1 MKVAPVD
8 TGRWQRMRV
17 LFEALADRPAGDWD
31 ALLAQSGAD
40 QATQAEVRA
49 MLAADAAAQTPTA
62 LPAHADDLATDYA
75 RRAARERISE
85 RFGAW
90 RIVALLGE
98 GGMGTVY
105 LAQRAEGGF
114 AQRAA
119 LKLVR
124 GGRGQDEVLARLAAE
139 RQILANLEH
148 PHIARLYDGGMTGD
162 GEPFLAMEY
171 VEGDDLIA
179 HCDARRLDVPTRLRL
194 FLTVCDAVAHAHA
207 RRVVH
212 RDLKPGNVLVT
223 PEGVVKLLDFGIA
236 KLLEPG
242 ASDAATLPRQRL
254 FTPEYAAP
262 EQIEGALTTTA
273 VDVHALGVVLFE
285 LLTGQRPWRAARDT
299 PGAIEHAVLRDEPTR
314 PSTRVTAASED
325 SATARD
331 TTPARLRRLLRG
343 DLDAIALRALRKRPE
358 DRYASVQLLAD
369 DVRAFLS
376 HRPVSARRGTWRY
389 LAGRLLRRHAWAA
402 AFAALA
408 LAALATGLAL
418 ALWQADKARTEAATS
433 REALAF
439 MQDLFQLADPEIA
452 VGRDIGARELL
463 DRGSTRIRIT
473 LTEQPQA
480 RATLLRAMGNA
491 YLGLGQYE
499 RALATF
505 DQAQPLADES
515 DDATQD
521 QDRLARARA
530 LHGLGHYTQASEL
543 LSERLPHLPRRSDAQ
558 RLRAA
563 AFEHR
568 LGLAAQ
574 AMGRHEDAEAHYR
587 AALAAYEALRGRGD
601 AQTQSVSSAL
611 VSLYELRGR
620 HDEALAL
627 AQRSLDALGPA
638 AAGDDPIRA
647 TALSALAM
655 VRTNIGPLHEAERLR
670 REALAIHRAIHGDTH
685 PVTVSALNDLASALF
700 AQRRYADALPMFE
713 DVLAARR
720 AMFDADHPSLAT
732 AANNVAYSRLMQGDA
747 PGALALAQEA
757 LAIRGARY
765 GRRHT
770 GTLQSITAVAA
781 ALLALERLDESEA
794 LYAEA
799 LEHYT
804 ALYRADAPQTLIAR
818 NGLSRTLLARGETPP
833 DCDASA
839 DAARIA
845 GASEPGGD
853 PRKLY
858 VLILHLACEARR
870 GDDGARDRLDAAIGD
885 YRAAV
890 AGNDPYLPF
899 LDTLQPPPKR

>member
-1 MKVAPVD
+1 MD
-8 TGRWQRMRV
+8 TGRWQRMRA
-17 LFEALADRPAGDWD
+17 LFEALADHPAGEWD
-31 ALLAQSGAD
+31 ALLAQSDAD
-40 QATQAEVRA
+40 AATQAEVRA

-62 LPAHADDLATDYA
+62 LPAHADALASDYA
-75 RRAARERISE
+75 RQAAQARIGE

-105 LAQRAEGGF
+105 LAERIEGGF
-114 AQRAA
+114 TQRAA

-124 GGRGQDEVLARLAAE
+124 GGRGQDDVLARLAAE

-148 PHIARLYDGGMTGD
+148 PHIARLHDGGTTGD

-171 VEGDDLIA
+171 VEGVDLIA
-179 HCDARRLDVPTRLRL
+179 HCDARRLDVPARLRL
-194 FLTVCDAVAHAHA
+194 FLTVCEAVAHAHA
-207 RRVVH
+207 RLVVH

-262 EQIEGALTTTA
+262 EQIEGVLTTTA

-314 PSTRVTAASED
+314 PSTRVTAASDD
-325 SATARD
+325 SAAARD

-358 DRYASVQLLAD
+358 ERYASVQLLAE
-369 DVRAFLS
+369 DVRAFLA

-389 LAGRLLRRHAWAA
+389 LASRLLRRHAWTA

-418 ALWQADKARTEAATS
+418 SLWQADKARIEAATS

-463 DRGSTRIRIT
+463 DRGSARIRTT
-473 LTEQPQA
+473 LTDQPQA

-499 RALATF
+499 QALAMF
-505 DQAQPLADES
+505 DEAQPLADTS
-515 DDATQD
+515 DDTVQD
-521 QDRLARARA
+521 QDRFARARA
-530 LHGLGHYTQASEL
+530 LHGLGQYAQAHDL

-558 RLRAA
+558 RLRVA

-574 AMGRHEDAEAHYR
+574 ALGRHEEAEAHYR
-587 AALAAYEALRGRGD
+587 AALDAYDTLRGRAD
-601 AQTQSVSSAL
+601 AQTQSVSAAL

-627 AQRSLDALGPA
+627 AQRSLDALGPTG
-638 AAGDDPIRA
+638 GDNDRTRA
-647 TALSALAM
+647 IALAALAM
-655 VRTNIGPLHEAERLR
+655 VRTNIGPLREAERLR
-670 REALAIHRAIHGDTH
+670 REALTIHRTIHGDTH
-685 PVTVSALNDLASALF
+685 PVTVGALNDLASALF
-700 AQRRYADALPMFE
+700 AQRRYADALPVFE

-720 AMFDADHPSLAT
+720 TMFEADHPSLAT

-757 LAIRGARY
+757 LAIRSAHY

-781 ALLALERLDESEA
+781 ALLALERLDASEA

-799 LEHYT
+799 LEHYA

-818 NGLSRTLLARGETPP
+818 NGLTRVLLARGGTPS

-839 DAARIA
+839 EAVRIA
-845 GASEPGGD
+845 GAAEPGSD
-853 PRKLY
+853 VRKLY
-858 VLILHLACEARR
+858 VLILHLGCQARR
-870 GDDGARDRLDAAIGD
+870 GDEDARRGLDAAIGD
-885 YRAAV
+885 YRNAV
-890 AGNDPYLPF
+890 TGDDPYLAF
-899 LDTLQPPPKR
+899 FDALQRPPKQ